1 MKKVFFWGGIPLML
15 CVGFTAC
22 SKYDLNS
29 EIGENG
35 ENSEEVRKNAT
46 TYMSVSF
53 TLPTSNDTRS
63 RDDGQDKDDPDFN
76 NVGKWHG
83 KDKIKSVNVYV
94 FKIIDEING
103 RGELEVIHKYAA
115 SDLDF
120 TQKSISNKT
129 LITANKAFKVT
140 PGHKVVYVVVNPTQ
154 AAEDLLTVPKKLP
167 SWTEAAALLHGPE
180 SPKDFEVFDEFYR
193 SSVMQ
198 FSTSATLTEEYTTG
212 DKTRAGE
219 IAKVEDGKDVIL
231 MTGDWVDPII
241 DDNVSATEAVSG
253 YKNRPEIPVERA
265 VARVLVTTAATSFDF
280 KGVNPNNG
288 NIEASAIKVSNLTY
302 VVAQGENK
310 FYFYDFAN
318 RFRSPAYKIVPS
330 NDDYWT
336 ENFQANYQNVGS
348 HYDYS
353 GLWKNTAG
361 TSAKVKGIT
370 VPTRTVFNANAAD
383 ELTNVTNDLK
393 EGLKGEFILPTTHAY
408 NTDRKQSGYRKG
420 NTAYILVRGFLTPK
434 YVVQAD
440 GSVVDG
446 ATLPAN
452 ADLYLGTNGVFYANQ
467 ATVRNTAKKGVAGQT
482 AQLFKARKVLYFAWI
497 NPDNLVTSKVVNS
510 PVSRNN
516 IYHVQIKGIT
526 KVGANWNP
534 LVPTLDPHNPKIAD
548 PNDPDNPINNNPIN
562 PDPRPNN
569 NPYEP
574 KEPPISP
581 QEHLS
586 IQDTWMSVNV
596 NILPW
601 AVHSYEI
608 EF

>member
-1 MKKVFFWGGIPLML
+1 MKKLFWGAVIPLML
-15 CVGFTAC
+15 SVGFTAC
-22 SKYDLNS
+22 SKYDFND
-29 EIGENG
+29 EIGED
-35 ENSEEVRKNAT
+35 SKEVSTKAT

-63 RDDGQDKDDPDFN
+63 YDDGQDKDDPDFN

-94 FKIIDEING
+94 FKIIG
-103 RGELEVIHKYAA
+103 TRGELEVIHKYAA
-115 SDLDF
+115 SDLGF

-129 LITANKAFKVT
+129 LVTANKAFKVT
-140 PGHKVVYVVVNPTQ
+140 PGEKAVYVVVNPTQ
-154 AAEDLLTVPKKLP
+154 AAEDLLTVPKKRP
-167 SWTEAAALLHGPE
+167 NWTGANALLNGPV
-180 SPKDFEVFDEFYR
+180 SPKDFEVFDDFYN
-193 SSVMQ
+193 SSLMQ

-231 MTGDWVDPII
+231 MTGDGVDPII

-253 YKNRPEIPVERA
+253 YKNRPELSVRRA

-310 FYFYDFAN
+310 IYFDNYAN
-318 RFRSPAYKIVPS
+318 RFRSPAYDKVPS

-336 ENFQANYQNVGS
+336 ENFQASYQDVGS

-361 TSAKVKGIT
+361 ASAKVKGIT

-383 ELTNVTNDLK
+383 ELTNVTNDLN
-393 EGLKGEFILPTTHAY
+393 EGLKGEFILPTSHYY
-408 NTDRKQSGYRKG
+408 NTDRAQSKYRKG

-452 ADLYLGTNGVFYANQ
+452 ADLYLGANGVFYADQ

-482 AQLFKARKVLYFAWI
+482 AQLYKARKVLYFAWI
-497 NPDNLVTSKVVNS
+497 NPDNLATNKVVNS
-510 PVSRNN
+510 PVIRNN
-516 IYHVQIKGIT
+516 VYHVQIKGIT

-534 LVPTLDPHNPKIAD
+534 LVPTLDPHNPNIAD

-574 KEPPISP
+574 TDPPINP
-581 QEHLS
+581 QDHLS
-586 IQDTWMSVNV
+586 IKDTWMSVNV
-596 NILPW
+596 DILPW

>member
-1 MKKVFFWGGIPLML
+1 MKKLFWGAVIPLML
-15 CVGFTAC
+15 SVGFTAC
-22 SKYDLNS
+22 SKYDFND
-29 EIGENG
+29 ENG
-35 ENSEEVRKNAT
+35 EDGEKVSTKAT

-63 RDDGQDKDDPDFN
+63 NDDGQDKDDPDFN
-76 NVGKWHG
+76 NVGKWQG
-83 KDKIKSVNVYV
+83 KDKIKSVTVYV
-94 FKIIDEING
+94 FKIEDNGIDVK
-103 RGELEVIHKYAA
+103 LEVIHKYAA
-115 SDLDF
+115 SDLGF

-129 LITANKAFKVT
+129 LVTANKAFKVT
-140 PGHKVVYVVVNPTQ
+140 PGEKMVYVVVNPTQ
-154 AAEDLLTVPKKLP
+154 AADDLLTEPKVPQWLV
-167 SWTEAAALLHGPE
+167 AVGPQ
-180 SPKDFEVFDEFYR
+180 SPKDPAVFNDFYR
-193 SSVMQ
+193 SSLMQ
-198 FSTSATLTEEYTTG
+198 FSNSATLTGEYTTG

-231 MTGDWVDPII
+231 MTGDEVYPTI
-241 DDNVSATEAVSG
+241 DDNVSAAEAVSG
-253 YKNRPEIPVERA
+253 YKNRPEISVKRA

-310 FYFYDFAN
+310 FYFSDVTQA
-318 RFRSPAYKIVPS
+318 RVSPAYDKVPS

-336 ENFQANYQNVGS
+336 ENFQASYQDVGS

-361 TSAKVKGIT
+361 ASAKVKGIT

-383 ELTNVTNDLK
+383 ELTNVTNDLN
-393 EGLKGEFILPTTHAY
+393 EGLKGEFILPTSHYY
-408 NTDRKQSGYRKG
+408 NTDRAQSKYRKG

-452 ADLYLGTNGVFYANQ
+452 ADLYLGANGVFYANQ

-497 NPDNLVTSKVVNS
+497 NPDNLVTNKVVNS

-574 KEPPISP
+574 TEPPINP
-581 QEHLS
+581 QDPLS
-586 IQDTWMSVNV
+586 IKETWMSVNV

>member
-1 MKKVFFWGGIPLML
+1 MKKLFWGAVIPLML
-15 CVGFTAC
+15 SVGFTAC
-22 SKYDLNS
+22 SKYDFND
-29 EIGENG
+29 ENG
-35 ENSEEVRKNAT
+35 EDGKEVSTKAT

-53 TLPTSNDTRS
+53 TLPTSNDTRGY
-63 RDDGQDKDDPDFN
+63 DDGQSKDDPDFN
-76 NVGKWHG
+76 NVGKWQG
-83 KDKIKSVNVYV
+83 KDKIKSVTVYV
-94 FKIIDEING
+94 FKIEDNGIDVK
-103 RGELEVIHKYAA
+103 LEVIHKYAA
-115 SDLDF
+115 SDLGF

-129 LITANKAFKVT
+129 LVTANKAFKVT
-140 PGHKVVYVVVNPTQ
+140 PGEKMVYVVVNPTQ
-154 AAEDLLTVPKKLP
+154 AADDLLTEPKVPQWLV
-167 SWTEAAALLHGPE
+167 AVGPQ
-180 SPKDFEVFDEFYR
+180 SPKDPAVFNDFYR
-193 SSVMQ
+193 SSLMQ
-198 FSTSATLTEEYTTG
+198 FSNSATLTGEYTTG

-231 MTGDWVDPII
+231 MTGEEVYPVI

-253 YKNRPEIPVERA
+253 YKNCPELSVKRA

-310 FYFYDFAN
+310 FYFSDDLVS
-318 RFRSPAYKIVPS
+318 RFSPAYEIVPS

-336 ENFQANYQNVGS
+336 ENFQASYQNVGS

-361 TSAKVKGIT
+361 PSAKVKGVT

-383 ELTNVTNDLK
+383 ELTNVTNDLN
-393 EGLKGEFILPTTHAY
+393 EGLKGEFILPTGHLF
-408 NTDRKQSGYRKG
+408 NSDRTQSGYRKG

-497 NPDNLVTSKVVNS
+497 NPDNLITNKVVNS

-516 IYHVQIKGIT
+516 IYHVQIKGIS

-548 PNDPDNPINNNPIN
+548 PNDPDNPINKNPIN
-562 PDPRPNN
+562 PDPRPDN

-574 KEPPISP
+574 KDPPVNP
-581 QEHLS
+581 QDHLS

-596 NILPW
+596 AILPW

>member
-1 MKKVFFWGGIPLML
+1 MKKLFWGAVIPLML
-15 CVGFTAC
+15 SVGFTAC
-22 SKYDLNS
+22 SKYDFND
-29 EIGENG
+29 ENG
-35 ENSEEVRKNAT
+35 EDGKEVSTKAT

-63 RDDGQDKDDPDFN
+63 YNDGQDKDDPDFN

-83 KDKIKSVNVYV
+83 KDKIKSVTVYV
-94 FKIIDEING
+94 FKIEDNGIDVK
-103 RGELEVIHKYAA
+103 LEVIHKYAA
-115 SDLDF
+115 SDLGF

-129 LITANKAFKVT
+129 LVTANKAFKVT
-140 PGHKVVYVVVNPTQ
+140 PGEKMVYVVVNPTQ
-154 AAEDLLTVPKKLP
+154 AADDLLTEPKVPQWLV
-167 SWTEAAALLHGPE
+167 AVGPQ
-180 SPKDFEVFDEFYR
+180 SPKDPAVFNDFYR
-193 SSVMQ
+193 SSLMQ
-198 FSTSATLTEEYTTG
+198 FSNSATLTGEYTTG

-231 MTGDWVDPII
+231 MTGEEVYPVI

-253 YKNRPEIPVERA
+253 YKNCPELSVKRA

-310 FYFYDFAN
+310 FYFSDDLVS
-318 RFRSPAYKIVPS
+318 RFSPAYEIVPS

-336 ENFQANYQNVGS
+336 ENFQASYQNVGS

-361 TSAKVKGIT
+361 ASAKVKGIT

-383 ELTNVTNDLK
+383 ELTNVTNDLN
-393 EGLKGEFILPTTHAY
+393 EGLKGEFILPTSHYY
-408 NTDRKQSGYRKG
+408 NTDRAQSKYRKG

-452 ADLYLGTNGVFYANQ
+452 ADLYLGANGVFYADQ

-482 AQLFKARKVLYFAWI
+482 AQLYKARKVLYFAWI
-497 NPDNLVTSKVVNS
+497 NPDNLATNKVVNS
-510 PVSRNN
+510 PVIRNN
-516 IYHVQIKGIT
+516 VYHVQIKGIT

-574 KEPPISP
+574 TDPPINP
-581 QEHLS
+581 QDHLS
-586 IQDTWMSVNV
+586 IKDTWMSVNV
-596 NILPW
+596 DILPW

>member
-1 MKKVFFWGGIPLML
+1 MKKLFWGAVIPLML
-15 CVGFTAC
+15 SVGFTAC
-22 SKYDLNS
+22 SKYDFND
-29 EIGENG
+29 ENDEDG
-35 ENSEEVRKNAT
+35 KEVSTKAT

-63 RDDGQDKDDPDFN
+63 YDDGQEKDDPDFN

-94 FKIIDEING
+94 FKIIDGI

-115 SDLDF
+115 SDLGF

-140 PGHKVVYVVVNPTQ
+140 PGEKVVYVVVNPTQ
-154 AAEDLLTVPKKLP
+154 AAEDLLTVPKELP
-167 SWTEAAALLHGPE
+167 SSLGRDNTPA
-180 SPKDFEVFDEFYR
+180 SPKDAAVFDEFYC
-193 SSVMQ
+193 SSLMQ

-231 MTGDWVDPII
+231 MTGEEVYPTI

-253 YKNRPEIPVERA
+253 YKNRPEMSVRRA

-310 FYFYDFAN
+310 FYFSDVTQA
-318 RFRSPAYKIVPS
+318 RVSPAYDKVPS

-336 ENFQANYQNVGS
+336 ENFQASYQDVGS

-361 TSAKVKGIT
+361 ASAKVKGIT

-383 ELTNVTNDLK
+383 ELTNVTNDLN
-393 EGLKGEFILPTTHAY
+393 EGLKGEFILPTSHYY
-408 NTDRKQSGYRKG
+408 NTDRAQSKYRKG

-452 ADLYLGTNGVFYANQ
+452 ADLYLGANGVFYADQ

-482 AQLFKARKVLYFAWI
+482 AQLYKARKVLYFAWI
-497 NPDNLVTSKVVNS
+497 NPDNLATNKVVNS
-510 PVSRNN
+510 PVIRNN
-516 IYHVQIKGIT
+516 VYHVQIKGIT

-548 PNDPDNPINNNPIN
+548 PNDPNNPINKNPIN
-562 PDPRPNN
+562 PDPRPSN

-574 KEPPISP
+574 KDPPVSP
-581 QEHLS
+581 QDHLS

-596 NILPW
+596 AILPW

>member
-1 MKKVFFWGGIPLML
+1 ML
-15 CVGFTAC
+15 SVGFTAC
-22 SKYDLNS
+22 SKYDFND
-29 EIGENG
+29 ENG
-35 ENSEEVRKNAT
+35 EDGKEVSTKAT

-63 RDDGQDKDDPDFN
+63 NDDGQDKDDPDFN
-76 NVGKWHG
+76 NVGKWQG
-83 KDKIKSVNVYV
+83 KDKIKSVTVYV
-94 FKIIDEING
+94 FKIEDNGIDVK
-103 RGELEVIHKYAA
+103 LEVIHKYAA
-115 SDLDF
+115 SDLGF

-129 LITANKAFKVT
+129 LVTANKAFKVT
-140 PGHKVVYVVVNPTQ
+140 PGEKMVYVVVNPTQ
-154 AAEDLLTVPKKLP
+154 AADDLLTEPKVPQWLV
-167 SWTEAAALLHGPE
+167 AVGPQ
-180 SPKDFEVFDEFYR
+180 SPKDPAVFNDFYR
-193 SSVMQ
+193 SSLMQ
-198 FSTSATLTEEYTTG
+198 FSNSATLTGEYTTG

-231 MTGDWVDPII
+231 MTGEEVYPVI

-253 YKNRPEIPVERA
+253 YKNCPELSVKRA

-310 FYFYDFAN
+310 FYFSDDIVS
-318 RFRSPAYKIVPS
+318 RFSPAYEIVPS

-336 ENFQANYQNVGS
+336 ENFQASYQNVGS

-361 TSAKVKGIT
+361 PSAKVKGVT

-383 ELTNVTNDLK
+383 ELTNVTNDLN
-393 EGLKGEFILPTTHAY
+393 EGLKGEFILPTGHLF
-408 NTDRKQSGYRKG
+408 NSDRTQSGYRKG

-497 NPDNLVTSKVVNS
+497 NPDNLVTNKVVNS

-574 KEPPISP
+574 TEPPINP
-581 QEHLS
+581 QDPLS
-586 IQDTWMSVNV
+586 IKETWMSVNV

>member
-1 MKKVFFWGGIPLML
+1 MKKLFWGAVIPLML
-15 CVGFTAC
+15 SVGFTAC
-22 SKYDLNS
+22 SKYDFND
-29 EIGENG
+29 ENG
-35 ENSEEVRKNAT
+35 EDGKEVSTKAT

-63 RDDGQDKDDPDFN
+63 NDDGQDKDDPDFN
-76 NVGKWHG
+76 NVGKWQG
-83 KDKIKSVNVYV
+83 KDKIKSVTVYV
-94 FKIIDEING
+94 FKIEDNGIDVK
-103 RGELEVIHKYAA
+103 LEVIHKYAA
-115 SDLDF
+115 SDLGF

-129 LITANKAFKVT
+129 LVTANKAFKVT
-140 PGHKVVYVVVNPTQ
+140 PGEKMVYVVVNPTQ
-154 AAEDLLTVPKKLP
+154 AADDLLTEPKVPQWLV
-167 SWTEAAALLHGPE
+167 AVGPQ
-180 SPKDFEVFDEFYR
+180 SPKDPAVFNYFYR
-193 SSVMQ
+193 SSLMQ
-198 FSTSATLTEEYTTG
+198 FSNSATLTGEYTTG

-231 MTGDWVDPII
+231 MTGEEVYPVI

-253 YKNRPEIPVERA
+253 YKNCPELSVKRA

-310 FYFYDFAN
+310 FYFSDDIVS
-318 RFRSPAYKIVPS
+318 RFSPAYEIVPS

-336 ENFQANYQNVGS
+336 ENFQASYQNVGS

-361 TSAKVKGIT
+361 PSAKVKGVT

-383 ELTNVTNDLK
+383 ELTNVTNDLN
-393 EGLKGEFILPTTHAY
+393 EGLKGEFILPTGHLF
-408 NTDRKQSGYRKG
+408 NSDRTQSGYRKG

-497 NPDNLVTSKVVNS
+497 NPDNLVTNKVVNS

-574 KEPPISP
+574 TEPPINP
-581 QEHLS
+581 QDPLS
-586 IQDTWMSVNV
+586 IKETWMSVNV

>member
-1 MKKVFFWGGIPLML
+1 ML

-35 ENSEEVRKNAT
+35 EDREEVSTKAT
-46 TYMSVSF
+46 TYISVSF

-94 FKIIDEING
+94 FKIIDGI

-115 SDLDF
+115 SDLGF

-129 LITANKAFKVT
+129 LITANRAFKVT
-140 PGHKVVYVVVNPTQ
+140 PGQKIVYIVVNPTQ
-154 AAEDLLTVPKKLP
+154 AAEDLLTVPKKRP
-167 SWTEAAALLHGPE
+167 NWTGANALLNGPQ
-180 SPKDFEVFDEFYR
+180 SPKDLEVFDDFYN
-193 SSVMQ
+193 SSLMQ

-231 MTGDWVDPII
+231 MTGDEVEPII

-253 YKNRPEIPVERA
+253 YKNRPELSVRRA

-310 FYFYDFAN
+310 FYFYNYYYHFN
-318 RFRSPAYKIVPS
+318 SPAYNIHPS
-330 NDDYWT
+330 VDDYWT
-336 ENFQANYQNVGS
+336 EDFQASYQNVGS

-393 EGLKGEFILPTTHAY
+393 EGLKGEFILPTTHSY
-408 NTDRKQSGYRKG
+408 NTDRDRSGYRKG

-526 KVGANWNP
+526 KVGVNWNP

-562 PDPRPNN
+562 PDPRPGN

-574 KEPPISP
+574 KDPPVNP
-581 QEHLS
+581 QDRLS

>member
-1 MKKVFFWGGIPLML
+1 MKKLFWGAVIPLML
-15 CVGFTAC
+15 SVGFTAC
-22 SKYDLNS
+22 SKYDFND
-29 EIGENG
+29 ENDEDG
-35 ENSEEVRKNAT
+35 KEVSTKAT

-63 RDDGQDKDDPDFN
+63 YDDGQEKDDPDFN

-94 FKIIDEING
+94 FKIIDGI

-115 SDLDF
+115 SDLGF

-140 PGHKVVYVVVNPTQ
+140 PGEKVVYVVVNPTQ
-154 AAEDLLTVPKKLP
+154 AAEDLLTVPKELP
-167 SWTEAAALLHGPE
+167 SSLGRDNTPA
-180 SPKDFEVFDEFYR
+180 SPKDAAVFDEFYC
-193 SSVMQ
+193 SSLMQ

-231 MTGDWVDPII
+231 MTGEEVYPTI

-253 YKNRPEIPVERA
+253 YKNRPEMSVRRA

-310 FYFYDFAN
+310 FYFNDDN
-318 RFRSPAYKIVPS
+318 RRFHSPAYDIVPS

-383 ELTNVTNDLK
+383 ELTNVTNDLN
-393 EGLKGEFILPTTHAY
+393 EGLKGEFILPTAHTY
-408 NTDRKQSGYRKG
+408 NTDRKLSEYRKG

-510 PVSRNN
+510 PVTRNN

-548 PNDPDNPINNNPIN
+548 PNDPNNPINNNPIN

-581 QEHLS
+581 QDHLS

>member
-1 MKKVFFWGGIPLML
+1 MKKLFWGAVIPLML
-15 CVGFTAC
+15 SVGFTAC
-22 SKYDLNS
+22 SKYDFND
-29 EIGENG
+29 ENG
-35 ENSEEVRKNAT
+35 EDREEVSTKAT

-63 RDDGQDKDDPDFN
+63 TDDGQSKDDPDFN
-76 NVGKWHG
+76 NVGKWQG
-83 KDKIKSVNVYV
+83 KDKIKSVTVYV
-94 FKIIDEING
+94 FKFEDNVLIPK
-103 RGELEVIHKYAA
+103 LEVIHKYAA
-115 SDLDF
+115 NDLGF

-129 LITANKAFKVT
+129 LVTANKAFKVT
-140 PGHKVVYVVVNPTQ
+140 PGKKVVWVVVNPTQ
-154 AAEDLLTVPKKLP
+154 AADDLLTVPKKRP
-167 SWTEAAALLHGPE
+167 SWTGASALLNGPV
-180 SPKDFEVFDEFYR
+180 SPLGDIEVFDEFYH
-193 SSVMQ
+193 SSIMQ
-198 FSTSATLTEEYTTG
+198 FSNSATLTEEYTTG

-231 MTGDWVDPII
+231 MTGEYVFPII

-253 YKNRPEIPVERA
+253 YKNCPELSVKRA

-310 FYFYDFAN
+310 FYFSDVTQA
-318 RFRSPAYKIVPS
+318 RVSPAYDKVPS

-336 ENFQANYQNVGS
+336 ENFQASYQDVGS

-361 TSAKVKGIT
+361 ASAKVKGIT

-383 ELTNVTNDLK
+383 ELTNVTNDLN
-393 EGLKGEFILPTTHAY
+393 EGLKGEFILPTIHLY
-408 NTDRKQSGYRKG
+408 DTDRKQSGYRKG

-452 ADLYLGTNGVFYANQ
+452 ADLYLGANGVFYADQ

-482 AQLFKARKVLYFAWI
+482 AQLYKARKVLYFAWI
-497 NPDNLVTSKVVNS
+497 NPDNLATNKVVNS
-510 PVSRNN
+510 PVIRNN
-516 IYHVQIKGIT
+516 VYHVQIKGIT

-574 KEPPISP
+574 TDPPINP
-581 QEHLS
+581 QDHLS
-586 IQDTWMSVNV
+586 IKDTWMSVNV
-596 NILPW
+596 DILPW

>member
-1 MKKVFFWGGIPLML
+1 MKKLFWGAVIPLML
-15 CVGFTAC
+15 SVGFTAC
-22 SKYDLNS
+22 SKYDFND
-29 EIGENG
+29 ENG
-35 ENSEEVRKNAT
+35 EDGKEVSTKAT

-63 RDDGQDKDDPDFN
+63 YNDGQDKDDPDFN

-83 KDKIKSVNVYV
+83 KDKIKSVTVYV
-94 FKIIDEING
+94 FKIEDNGIDVK
-103 RGELEVIHKYAA
+103 LEVIHKYAA
-115 SDLDF
+115 SDLGF

-129 LITANKAFKVT
+129 LVTANKAFKVT
-140 PGHKVVYVVVNPTQ
+140 PGEKMVYVVVNPTQ
-154 AAEDLLTVPKKLP
+154 AADDLLTEPKVPQWLV
-167 SWTEAAALLHGPE
+167 AVGPQ
-180 SPKDFEVFDEFYR
+180 SPKDPAVFNDFYR
-193 SSVMQ
+193 SSLMQ
-198 FSTSATLTEEYTTG
+198 FSNSATLTGEYTTG

-231 MTGDWVDPII
+231 MTGEEVYPVI

-253 YKNRPEIPVERA
+253 YKNCPELSVKRA

-310 FYFYDFAN
+310 FYFSDDLVS
-318 RFRSPAYKIVPS
+318 RFSPAYEIVPS

-336 ENFQANYQNVGS
+336 ENFQASYQNVGS

-361 TSAKVKGIT
+361 PSAKVKGVT

-383 ELTNVTNDLK
+383 ELTNVTNDLN
-393 EGLKGEFILPTTHAY
+393 EGLKGEFILPTGHLF
-408 NTDRKQSGYRKG
+408 NSDRTQSGYRKG

-548 PNDPDNPINNNPIN
+548 PNDPDNPINKNPIN
-562 PDPRPNN
+562 PDPRPDN

-574 KEPPISP
+574 KDPPVSP
-581 QEHLS
+581 QDHLS

>member
-1 MKKVFFWGGIPLML
+1 ML

-22 SKYDLNS
+22 SKYDFNS

-53 TLPTSNDTRS
+53 TLPTSNDTRGYE
-63 RDDGQDKDDPDFN
+63 DDGQEKDDPDFN
-76 NVGKWHG
+76 NVGKWQG
-83 KDKIKSVNVYV
+83 KDKIKSVTVYV
-94 FKIIDEING
+94 FKVDDNG
-103 RGELEVIHKYAA
+103 VRSELEVIRKYAA
-115 SDLDF
+115 GDFGF

-129 LITANKAFKVT
+129 LVTANKAFKVT
-140 PGHKVVYVVVNPTQ
+140 PGQKVVWVVVNPTQ
-154 AAEDLLTVPKKLP
+154 AADDLLTVPKPLP
-167 SWTEAAALLHGPE
+167 SWTRPNAILNPV
-180 SPKDFEVFDEFYR
+180 SPLEDMDVFDKFYH
-193 SSVMQ
+193 SLLMQ
-198 FSTSATLTEEYTTG
+198 FSNSATLTEEYTTG

-231 MTGDWVDPII
+231 MTGDEVYPTI

-253 YKNRPEIPVERA
+253 YKNRPEISVKRA

-310 FYFYDFAN
+310 FHFYDGDGHI
-318 RFRSPAYKIVPS
+318 RFYSPAYEIVPS

-336 ENFQANYQNVGS
+336 ENFQANYQDVGS

-370 VPTRTVFNANAAD
+370 VPTRTVFNANAAG
-383 ELTNVTNDLK
+383 ELTNVTNDLN
-393 EGLKGEFILPTTHAY
+393 EGLKGEFILPTLHTY
-408 NTDRKQSGYRKG
+408 NTDRKLSGYRKG

-497 NPDNLVTSKVVNS
+497 NPDNLITNKVVNS

-516 IYHVQIKGIT
+516 IYHVQIKGIS

-548 PNDPDNPINNNPIN
+548 PNDPDNPINKNPIN
-562 PDPRPNN
+562 PDPRPSN

-574 KEPPISP
+574 KDPPVSP
-581 QEHLS
+581 QDHLS

-596 NILPW
+596 AILPW

>member
-1 MKKVFFWGGIPLML
+1 MKKLFWGAVIPLML
-15 CVGFTAC
+15 SVGFTAC
-22 SKYDLNS
+22 SKYDFNS
-29 EIGENG
+29 EIG

-63 RDDGQDKDDPDFN
+63 NANGQNLDDPDYN
-76 NVGKWHG
+76 NVGKWQG
-83 KDKIKSVNVYV
+83 KDKIESVTVYV
-94 FKIIDEING
+94 FKSIDG
-103 RGELEVIHKYAA
+103 VRGELEVIHKYAA
-115 SDLDF
+115 SDLGF

-129 LITANKAFKVT
+129 LVTANKAFKVT
-140 PGHKVVYVVVNPTQ
+140 PGAKMVQVVVNPTQ
-154 AAEDLLTVPKKLP
+154 AADDLLTVPKALP
-167 SWTEAAALLHGPE
+167 SWAGSGAPPIGPAD
-180 SPKDFEVFDEFYR
+180 PKDFLVFKEFYR
-193 SSVMQ
+193 SSLMQ
-198 FSTSATLTEEYTTG
+198 FSNSTTLTEEYTTG
-212 DKTRAGE
+212 DKTLAGE

-231 MTGDWVDPII
+231 MTGDEVFPVI

-253 YKNRPEIPVERA
+253 YKNCPELSVKRA

-280 KGVNPNNG
+280 EGVNPNNG

-310 FYFYDFAN
+310 FYFYERYSLN
-318 RFRSPAYKIVPS
+318 QSPAFTMPLS

-336 ENFQANYQNVGS
+336 ENFQASYQDVGS

-361 TSAKVKGIT
+361 SSAKVKGIT

-383 ELTNVTNDLK
+383 ELTNVTNDLN
-393 EGLKGEFILPTTHAY
+393 EGLKGEFILPTLHDYHGTR
-408 NTDRKQSGYRKG
+408 TESGYRKG

-452 ADLYLGTNGVFYANQ
+452 ADLFLGANGVFYADQ

-482 AQLFKARKVLYFAWI
+482 AQLYKARKVLYFAWI
-497 NPDNLVTSKVVNS
+497 NPDNLATNKVVNS
-510 PVSRNN
+510 PVIRNN
-516 IYHVQIKGIT
+516 VYHVQIKGIT
-526 KVGANWNP
+526 RVGANWNP

-548 PNDPDNPINNNPIN
+548 PNDPDNPINKNPIN
-562 PDPRPNN
+562 PDPRPSN

-574 KEPPISP
+574 TEPPINP
-581 QEHLS
+581 QDPLS
-586 IQDTWMSVNV
+586 NKDTWMSVNV

>member
-1 MKKVFFWGGIPLML
+1 MKKFFLGGVIPLML

-22 SKYDLNS
+22 SKYDFNS

-53 TLPTSNDTRS
+53 TLPTSNDTRGYE
-63 RDDGQDKDDPDFN
+63 DDGQEKDDPDFN
-76 NVGKWHG
+76 NVGKWQG
-83 KDKIKSVNVYV
+83 KDKIKSVTVYV
-94 FKIIDEING
+94 FKVDDNG
-103 RGELEVIHKYAA
+103 VRSELEVIRKYAA
-115 SDLDF
+115 GDFGF

-129 LITANKAFKVT
+129 LVTANKAFKVT
-140 PGHKVVYVVVNPTQ
+140 PGQKVVWVVVNPTQ
-154 AAEDLLTVPKKLP
+154 AADDLLTVPKPLP
-167 SWTEAAALLHGPE
+167 SWTRPNAILNPV
-180 SPKDFEVFDEFYR
+180 SPLEDMDVFDKFYH
-193 SSVMQ
+193 SLLMQ
-198 FSTSATLTEEYTTG
+198 FSNSATLTEEYTTG

-231 MTGDWVDPII
+231 MTGDGAEPII
-241 DDNVSATEAVSG
+241 EDNVSANEAVSG
-253 YKNRPEIPVERA
+253 YKNCPELSVKRA

-310 FYFYDFAN
+310 FYFSDVTQA
-318 RFRSPAYKIVPS
+318 RVSPAYDKVPS

-336 ENFQANYQNVGS
+336 ENFQASYQDVGS

-361 TSAKVKGIT
+361 ASAKVKGIT

-383 ELTNVTNDLK
+383 ELTNVTNDLN
-393 EGLKGEFILPTTHAY
+393 EGLKGEFILPTSHYY
-408 NTDRKQSGYRKG
+408 NTDRAQSKYRKG

-452 ADLYLGTNGVFYANQ
+452 ADLYLGANGVFYADQ

-482 AQLFKARKVLYFAWI
+482 AQLYKARKVLYFAWI
-497 NPDNLVTSKVVNS
+497 NPDNLATNKVVNS
-510 PVSRNN
+510 PVIRNN
-516 IYHVQIKGIT
+516 VYHVQIKGIT

-574 KEPPISP
+574 TDPPINP
-581 QEHLS
+581 QDHLS
-586 IQDTWMSVNV
+586 IKDTWMSVNV
-596 NILPW
+596 DILPW

>member
-1 MKKVFFWGGIPLML
+1 MKKLFWGAVIPLML
-15 CVGFTAC
+15 SVGFTAC
-22 SKYDLNS
+22 SKYDFND
-29 EIGENG
+29 ENG
-35 ENSEEVRKNAT
+35 EDGKEVSTKAT

-83 KDKIKSVNVYV
+83 KDKIKSVTVYV
-94 FKIIDEING
+94 FKIENNGIDVK
-103 RGELEVIHKYAA
+103 LEVIHKYAA
-115 SDLDF
+115 SDLGF

-129 LITANKAFKVT
+129 LVTANKAFKVT
-140 PGHKVVYVVVNPTQ
+140 PGEKMVYVVVNPTQ
-154 AAEDLLTVPKKLP
+154 AADDLLTEPKAPQWLV
-167 SWTEAAALLHGPE
+167 AVGPQ
-180 SPKDFEVFDEFYR
+180 SPKDPAVFNDFYR
-193 SSVMQ
+193 SSLMQ
-198 FSTSATLTEEYTTG
+198 FSNSATLTGEYTTG

-231 MTGDWVDPII
+231 MTGEEVYPVI

-253 YKNRPEIPVERA
+253 YKNCPELSVKRA

-310 FYFYDFAN
+310 FYFSDAVVN
-318 RFRSPAYKIVPS
+318 RFSPAYEIVPS

-336 ENFQANYQNVGS
+336 ENFQASYQNVGS

-361 TSAKVKGIT
+361 PSAKVKGVT

-383 ELTNVTNDLK
+383 ELTNVTNDLN
-393 EGLKGEFILPTTHAY
+393 EGLKGEFILPTGHLF
-408 NTDRKQSGYRKG
+408 NSDRTQSGYRKG

-497 NPDNLVTSKVVNS
+497 NPDNLITNKVVNS

-516 IYHVQIKGIT
+516 IYHVQIKGIS

-548 PNDPDNPINNNPIN
+548 PNDPDNPINKNPIN

-574 KEPPISP
+574 TEPPINP
-581 QEHLS
+581 GDPLS
-586 IQDTWMSVNV
+586 LKETWMSVNV

>member
-1 MKKVFFWGGIPLML
+1 ML
-15 CVGFTAC
+15 SVGFTAC
-22 SKYDLNS
+22 SKYDFND
-29 EIGENG
+29 ENG
-35 ENSEEVRKNAT
+35 EDGEEVSTKAT
-46 TYMSVSF
+46 TYMAVSF
-53 TLPTSNDTRS
+53 TLPTSNDTRGY
-63 RDDGQDKDDPDFN
+63 DDGQDKDDPDFN

-94 FKIIDEING
+94 FKITDEING

-115 SDLDF
+115 SDLGF

-129 LITANKAFKVT
+129 LITPNKAFKVT
-140 PGHKVVYVVVNPTQ
+140 PGQKIVYVVVNPTQ
-154 AAEDLLTVPKKLP
+154 AAEDLLTVPKKRP
-167 SWTEAAALLHGPE
+167 NETGANALLNGPS
-180 SPKDFEVFDEFYR
+180 SPKDLDTFDDFYN
-193 SSVMQ
+193 SSLMQ

-231 MTGDWVDPII
+231 MTGDEVEPII
-241 DDNVSATEAVSG
+241 DDNVSAAEAVSG
-253 YKNRPEIPVERA
+253 YKNRPEISVRRA

-310 FYFYDFAN
+310 LNFGYRNLY
-318 RFRSPAYKIVPS
+318 RSPAYNIVPS

-336 ENFQANYQNVGS
+336 ENFQANYQDVGS

-370 VPTRTVFNANAAD
+370 VPTRTVFNANAAG
-383 ELTNVTNDLK
+383 ELTNVTNDLN
-393 EGLKGEFILPTTHAY
+393 EGLKGEFILPTLHLY
-408 NTDRKQSGYRKG
+408 DTDRKQSGYRKG

-497 NPDNLVTSKVVNS
+497 NPDNLITNKVVNS

-516 IYHVQIKGIT
+516 IYHVQIKGIS

-548 PNDPDNPINNNPIN
+548 PNDPNNPINKNPIN
-562 PDPRPNN
+562 PDPRPSN

-574 KEPPISP
+574 KDPPVSP
-581 QEHLS
+581 QDPLS

>member
-1 MKKVFFWGGIPLML
+1 MKKLFWGAVIPLML
-15 CVGFTAC
+15 SMGFTAC
-22 SKYDLNS
+22 SKYDFND
-29 EIGENG
+29 ENG
-35 ENSEEVRKNAT
+35 EDGEEVSTKAT

-63 RDDGQDKDDPDFN
+63 YNDGQDKDDPDFN

-94 FKIIDEING
+94 FKIIDGI

-115 SDLDF
+115 SDLGF

-129 LITANKAFKVT
+129 LITPNKAFKVT
-140 PGHKVVYVVVNPTQ
+140 PGEKAVYVVVNPTQ
-154 AAEDLLTVPKKLP
+154 AAEDLLTVPKQVP
-167 SWTEAAALLHGPE
+167 SSLGLDNTPK
-180 SPKDFEVFDEFYR
+180 SPKELYVFDEFYH
-193 SSVMQ
+193 SSLMQ

-231 MTGDWVDPII
+231 MTGDEVYPTI

-253 YKNRPEIPVERA
+253 YKNRPEISVKRA

-310 FYFYDFAN
+310 FHFYDGDGHI
-318 RFRSPAYKIVPS
+318 RFYSPAYEIAPS

-336 ENFQANYQNVGS
+336 ENFQANYQDVGS

-361 TSAKVKGIT
+361 SSAKVKGIT
-370 VPTRTVFNANAAD
+370 VPTRTVFNANAAG
-383 ELTNVTNDLK
+383 ELTNVTNDLN
-393 EGLKGEFILPTTHAY
+393 EGLKGEFILPTLHTY
-408 NTDRKQSGYRKG
+408 NTDRKLSKYRKG

-497 NPDNLVTSKVVNS
+497 NPDNLITNKVVNS

-516 IYHVQIKGIT
+516 IYHVQIKGIS

-548 PNDPDNPINNNPIN
+548 PNDPDNPINKNPIN
-562 PDPRPNN
+562 PDPRPDN

-574 KEPPISP
+574 KDPPVNP
-581 QEHLS
+581 QDHLS

-596 NILPW
+596 AILPW

>member
-1 MKKVFFWGGIPLML
+1 MKKVFLGGVIPLML

-53 TLPTSNDTRS
+53 TLPTSNDTRGYE
-63 RDDGQDKDDPDFN
+63 DDGQEKDDPDFN
-76 NVGKWHG
+76 NVGKWQG
-83 KDKIKSVNVYV
+83 KDKIKSVTVYV
-94 FKIIDEING
+94 FKVDDNG
-103 RGELEVIHKYAA
+103 VRSELEVIRKYAA
-115 SDLDF
+115 GDFGF

-129 LITANKAFKVT
+129 LVTANKAFKVT
-140 PGHKVVYVVVNPTQ
+140 PGQKVVWVVVNPTQ
-154 AAEDLLTVPKKLP
+154 AADDLLTVPKPLP
-167 SWTEAAALLHGPE
+167 SWTRPNAILNRVSPLGNMDIFDKFYHSLL
-180 SPKDFEVFDEFYR
+180 
-193 SSVMQ
+193 MQ
-198 FSTSATLTEEYTTG
+198 FSNSATLTEEYTTG

-231 MTGDWVDPII
+231 MTGEGVDPTI

-253 YKNRPEIPVERA
+253 YKNRPEISVKRA

-310 FYFYDFAN
+310 FYFYDGH
-318 RFRSPAYKIVPS
+318 RYPSPAYDIVPS

-336 ENFQANYQNVGS
+336 ENFHANYQNVGS

-393 EGLKGEFILPTTHAY
+393 EGLKGEFILPTLHTY
-408 NTDRKQSGYRKG
+408 NTDRKLSGYRKG

-452 ADLYLGTNGVFYANQ
+452 ADLYLGANGVFYADQ

-482 AQLFKARKVLYFAWI
+482 AQLYKARKVLYFAWI
-497 NPDNLVTSKVVNS
+497 NPDNLATNKVVNS
-510 PVSRNN
+510 PVIRNN
-516 IYHVQIKGIT
+516 VYHVQIKGIT

-574 KEPPISP
+574 TDPPINP
-581 QEHLS
+581 QDHLS
-586 IQDTWMSVNV
+586 IKDTWMSVNV
-596 NILPW
+596 DILPW

>member
-1 MKKVFFWGGIPLML
+1 MKKLFWGAVIPLML

-29 EIGENG
+29 EIGENA
-35 ENSEEVRKNAT
+35 ENSEEVRTNAT

-63 RDDGQDKDDPDFN
+63 NDDGQDKDDPDFN
-76 NVGKWHG
+76 NVGKWQG
-83 KDKIKSVNVYV
+83 KDKIKSVTVYV
-94 FKIIDEING
+94 FKLDDNG
-103 RGELEVIHKYAA
+103 ARSELEVIRKYAA
-115 SDLDF
+115 NDFGF

-129 LITANKAFKVT
+129 LVTANKAFKVT
-140 PGHKVVYVVVNPTQ
+140 PGQKVVWVVVNPTQ
-154 AAEDLLTVPKKLP
+154 AADDFLTVPKPLP
-167 SWTEAAALLHGPE
+167 SWSAAQALLNAPV
-180 SPKDFEVFDEFYR
+180 SPLRDIDAFEQFYG
-193 SSVMQ
+193 SSLMQ
-198 FSTSATLTEEYTTG
+198 FSNSATLTEEYTTG

-231 MTGDWVDPII
+231 MTGDEVYPTI
-241 DDNVSATEAVSG
+241 DDNVSAAEAVSG
-253 YKNRPEIPVERA
+253 YKNRPEISVKRA

-280 KGVNPNNG
+280 NGVNPNNG

-310 FYFYDFAN
+310 FYFIE
-318 RFRSPAYKIVPS
+318 RSPNANSPAQEIIPS

-336 ENFQANYQNVGS
+336 ENFQASYQDVGS

-393 EGLKGEFILPTTHAY
+393 EGLKGEFILPTLHTY
-408 NTDRKQSGYRKG
+408 NTDRKLSGYRKG

-452 ADLYLGTNGVFYANQ
+452 ADLYLGANGVFYADQ

-482 AQLFKARKVLYFAWI
+482 AKLYKARKVLYFAWI
-497 NPDNLVTSKVVNS
+497 NPDNLATNKVVNS
-510 PVSRNN
+510 PVIRNN
-516 IYHVQIKGIT
+516 VYHVQIKGIT
-526 KVGANWNP
+526 KIGANWNP
-534 LVPTLDPHNPKIAD
+534 LVPTLDPHNPKITD
-548 PNDPDNPINNNPIN
+548 PNDPDNPINKNPIN

-574 KEPPISP
+574 TEPPINP
-581 QEHLS
+581 QDHLS
-586 IQDTWMSVNV
+586 IKDTWMSVNV

>member
-1 MKKVFFWGGIPLML
+1 MKKLFWGAVIPLML
-15 CVGFTAC
+15 SVGFTAC
-22 SKYDLNS
+22 SKYDFND
-29 EIGENG
+29 ENDEDG
-35 ENSEEVRKNAT
+35 KEVSTKAT

-63 RDDGQDKDDPDFN
+63 YNDGQDKDDPDFN

-94 FKIIDEING
+94 FKITDEING

-115 SDLDF
+115 SDLGF

-129 LITANKAFKVT
+129 LITPNKAFKVT
-140 PGHKVVYVVVNPTQ
+140 PGQKIVYIVVNPTQ
-154 AAEDLLTVPKKLP
+154 AAEDLLTVPKKRP
-167 SWTEAAALLHGPE
+167 NWTGANALLNGPQ
-180 SPKDFEVFDEFYR
+180 SPKDLEVFDDFYN

-231 MTGDWVDPII
+231 MTGDEVEPII
-241 DDNVSATEAVSG
+241 DDNVSAAEAVSG
-253 YKNRPEIPVERA
+253 YKNRPEISVKRA

-310 FYFYDFAN
+310 LNFGYRNLY
-318 RFRSPAYKIVPS
+318 RSPAYDIVPS

-336 ENFQANYQNVGS
+336 ENFHANYQNVGS

-393 EGLKGEFILPTTHAY
+393 EGLKGEFILPTLHTY
-408 NTDRKQSGYRKG
+408 NTDRKLSGYRKG

-497 NPDNLVTSKVVNS
+497 NPDNLVTNKVVNS

-516 IYHVQIKGIT
+516 IYHVQIKGIS

-548 PNDPDNPINNNPIN
+548 PNDPGNPINKNPIN
-562 PDPRPNN
+562 PDPRPDN

-574 KEPPISP
+574 KDPPVSP
-581 QEHLS
+581 QDHLS

-596 NILPW
+596 AILPW

>member
-1 MKKVFFWGGIPLML
+1 MKNFFWGAVIPLML
-15 CVGFTAC
+15 SVGFTAC
-22 SKYDLNS
+22 SKYDFND
-29 EIGENG
+29 ENG
-35 ENSEEVRKNAT
+35 EDGEEVSTKAT

-53 TLPTSNDTRS
+53 TLPTSNDTRGY
-63 RDDGQDKDDPDFN
+63 DDGQSKDDPDFN

-94 FKIIDEING
+94 FKWING
-103 RGELEVIHKYAA
+103 TRGELEVIHKYAA
-115 SDLDF
+115 SDLGF

-129 LITANKAFKVT
+129 LITANRAFKVT
-140 PGHKVVYVVVNPTQ
+140 PGLKIVYVVVNPTQ
-154 AAEDLLTVPKKLP
+154 AAEDLLTVPKLGLDNTPK
-167 SWTEAAALLHGPE
+167 
-180 SPKDFEVFDEFYR
+180 SPKDYQVFDEFY
-193 SSVMQ
+193 SSSLMQ
-198 FSTSATLTEEYTTG
+198 FSNSATLTEEYTTG

-231 MTGDWVDPII
+231 MTGEYVFPII

-253 YKNRPEIPVERA
+253 YKNRPEISVTRA

-288 NIEASAIKVSNLTY
+288 NMEASAIKVSNLTY

-310 FYFYDFAN
+310 FHFSNNFH
-318 RFRSPAYKIVPS
+318 RFRSPAYEIVPS

-336 ENFQANYQNVGS
+336 ENFQANYQDVGS

-393 EGLKGEFILPTTHAY
+393 EGLKGEFILPTVHLYAA
-408 NTDRKQSGYRKG
+408 DRAHSGYRKG

-510 PVSRNN
+510 PVTRNN

-548 PNDPDNPINNNPIN
+548 PNDPDNPINKNPIN
-562 PDPRPNN
+562 PDPRPDN

-574 KEPPISP
+574 KDPPINP
-581 QEHLS
+581 QDHLS

>member
-1 MKKVFFWGGIPLML
+1 MKKLFWGAVIPLML
-15 CVGFTAC
+15 SVGFTAC
-22 SKYDLNS
+22 SKYDFND
-29 EIGENG
+29 ENG
-35 ENSEEVRKNAT
+35 EDGKEVSTKAT

-53 TLPTSNDTRS
+53 TLPTSNDTRGY
-63 RDDGQDKDDPDFN
+63 DDGQDKDDPDFN
-76 NVGKWHG
+76 NVGKWQG
-83 KDKIKSVNVYV
+83 KDKIKSVTVYV
-94 FKIIDEING
+94 FKVDDNG
-103 RGELEVIHKYAA
+103 VRSELEVIRKYAA
-115 SDLDF
+115 GDFGF

-129 LITANKAFKVT
+129 LVTANKAFKVT
-140 PGHKVVYVVVNPTQ
+140 PGEKMVYVVVNPTQ
-154 AAEDLLTVPKKLP
+154 AADDLLTEPKVPQWLV
-167 SWTEAAALLHGPE
+167 AVGPQ
-180 SPKDFEVFDEFYR
+180 SPKDPAVFNDFYR
-193 SSVMQ
+193 SSLMQ
-198 FSTSATLTEEYTTG
+198 FSNSATLTGEYTTG

-231 MTGDWVDPII
+231 MTGDEAEPII
-241 DDNVSATEAVSG
+241 EDNVSANEAVSG
-253 YKNRPEIPVERA
+253 YKNCPELSVKRA

-310 FYFYDFAN
+310 FYFSDVTQA
-318 RFRSPAYKIVPS
+318 RVSPAYDKVPS

-336 ENFQANYQNVGS
+336 ENFQASYQDVGS

-361 TSAKVKGIT
+361 ASAKVKGIT

-383 ELTNVTNDLK
+383 ELTNVTNDLN
-393 EGLKGEFILPTTHAY
+393 EGLKGEFILPTSHYY
-408 NTDRKQSGYRKG
+408 NTDRAQSKYRKG

-497 NPDNLVTSKVVNS
+497 NPDNLVTNKVVNS

-574 KEPPISP
+574 TEPPINP
-581 QEHLS
+581 QDPLS
-586 IQDTWMSVNV
+586 IKETWMSVNV

>member
-1 MKKVFFWGGIPLML
+1 MKKLFWGAVIPLML
-15 CVGFTAC
+15 SVGFTAC
-22 SKYDLNS
+22 SKYDFND
-29 EIGENG
+29 ENG
-35 ENSEEVRKNAT
+35 EDGKEVSTKAT

-63 RDDGQDKDDPDFN
+63 NDDGQDKDDPDFN
-76 NVGKWHG
+76 NVGKWQG
-83 KDKIKSVNVYV
+83 KDKIKSVTVYV
-94 FKIIDEING
+94 FKIEDNGIDVK
-103 RGELEVIHKYAA
+103 LEVIHKYAA
-115 SDLDF
+115 SDLGF

-129 LITANKAFKVT
+129 LVTANKAFKVT
-140 PGHKVVYVVVNPTQ
+140 PGEKMVYVVVNPTQ
-154 AAEDLLTVPKKLP
+154 AADDLLTEPKVPQWLV
-167 SWTEAAALLHGPE
+167 AVGPQ
-180 SPKDFEVFDEFYR
+180 SPKDPAVFNDFYR
-193 SSVMQ
+193 SSLMQ
-198 FSTSATLTEEYTTG
+198 FSNSATLTGEYTTG

-231 MTGDWVDPII
+231 MTGEEVYPVI

-253 YKNRPEIPVERA
+253 YKNCPELSVKRA

-310 FYFYDFAN
+310 FYFSDDLVS
-318 RFRSPAYKIVPS
+318 RFSPAYEIVPS

-336 ENFQANYQNVGS
+336 ENFQASYQNVGS

-361 TSAKVKGIT
+361 PSAKVKGVT

-383 ELTNVTNDLK
+383 ELTNVTNDLN
-393 EGLKGEFILPTTHAY
+393 EGLKGEFILPTGHLF
-408 NTDRKQSGYRKG
+408 NSDRTQSGYRKG

-497 NPDNLVTSKVVNS
+497 NPDNLVTNKVVNS

-574 KEPPISP
+574 TEPPINP
-581 QEHLS
+581 QDPLS
-586 IQDTWMSVNV
+586 IKETWMSVNV

>member
-1 MKKVFFWGGIPLML
+1 M
-15 CVGFTAC
+15 
-22 SKYDLNS
+22 
-29 EIGENG
+29 
-35 ENSEEVRKNAT
+35 
-46 TYMSVSF
+46 
-53 TLPTSNDTRS
+53 
-63 RDDGQDKDDPDFN
+63 
-76 NVGKWHG
+76 
-83 KDKIKSVNVYV
+83 
-94 FKIIDEING
+94 
-103 RGELEVIHKYAA
+103 EVIHKYAA
-115 SDLDF
+115 SDLGF

-129 LITANKAFKVT
+129 LVTANKAFKVT
-140 PGHKVVYVVVNPTQ
+140 PGEKMVYVVVNPTQ
-154 AAEDLLTVPKKLP
+154 AADDLLTEPKVPQWLV
-167 SWTEAAALLHGPE
+167 AVGPQ
-180 SPKDFEVFDEFYR
+180 SPKDPAVFNDFYR
-193 SSVMQ
+193 SSLMQ
-198 FSTSATLTEEYTTG
+198 FSNSATLTGEYTTG

-231 MTGDWVDPII
+231 MTGEEVYPVI

-253 YKNRPEIPVERA
+253 YKNCPELSVKRA

-310 FYFYDFAN
+310 FYFSDDLVS
-318 RFRSPAYKIVPS
+318 RFSPAYEIVPS

-336 ENFQANYQNVGS
+336 ENFQASYQNVGS

-361 TSAKVKGIT
+361 PSAKVKGVT

-383 ELTNVTNDLK
+383 ELTNVTNDLN
-393 EGLKGEFILPTTHAY
+393 EGLKGEFILPTGHLF
-408 NTDRKQSGYRKG
+408 NSDRTQSGYRKG

-548 PNDPDNPINNNPIN
+548 PNDPDNPINKNPIN
-562 PDPRPNN
+562 PDPRPDN

-574 KEPPISP
+574 KDPPVSP
-581 QEHLS
+581 QDHLS

>member
-1 MKKVFFWGGIPLML
+1 MKKLFWGAVIPLML
-15 CVGFTAC
+15 SVGFTAC
-22 SKYDLNS
+22 SKYDFND
-29 EIGENG
+29 ENG
-35 ENSEEVRKNAT
+35 EDREEVSTKAT

-63 RDDGQDKDDPDFN
+63 SYDGQDKDDPDFN

-83 KDKIKSVNVYV
+83 KDKIKSVTVYV
-94 FKIIDEING
+94 FKIENNGIDVK
-103 RGELEVIHKYAA
+103 LEVIHKYAA
-115 SDLDF
+115 SDLGF

-129 LITANKAFKVT
+129 LVTANKAFKVT
-140 PGHKVVYVVVNPTQ
+140 PGEKMVYVVVNPTQ
-154 AAEDLLTVPKKLP
+154 AADDLLTEPKVPQWLV
-167 SWTEAAALLHGPE
+167 AVGPQ
-180 SPKDFEVFDEFYR
+180 SPKDPTVFNDFYR
-193 SSVMQ
+193 SSLMQ
-198 FSTSATLTEEYTTG
+198 FSNSATLTGEYTTG

-231 MTGDWVDPII
+231 MTGEEVYPVI

-253 YKNRPEIPVERA
+253 YKNRPEISVKRA

-310 FYFYDFAN
+310 FYFSDDIVS
-318 RFRSPAYKIVPS
+318 RFSPAYEIVPS

-336 ENFQANYQNVGS
+336 ENFQASYQNVGS

-361 TSAKVKGIT
+361 PSAKVKGVT

-383 ELTNVTNDLK
+383 ELTNVTNDLN
-393 EGLKGEFILPTTHAY
+393 EGLKGEFILPTGHHY
-408 NTDRKQSGYRKG
+408 DTDRKQSGYRKG

-516 IYHVQIKGIT
+516 IYHVQIKGIS

-548 PNDPDNPINNNPIN
+548 PNDPDNPINKNPIN
-562 PDPRPNN
+562 PDPRPDN

-574 KEPPISP
+574 KDPPVNP
-581 QEHLS
+581 QDHLS

>member
-1 MKKVFFWGGIPLML
+1 MKKLFWGAVIPLML
-15 CVGFTAC
+15 SVGFTAC
-22 SKYDLNS
+22 SKYDFND
-29 EIGENG
+29 ENG
-35 ENSEEVRKNAT
+35 EDGEKVSTKAT

-63 RDDGQDKDDPDFN
+63 NDDGQDKDDPDFN
-76 NVGKWHG
+76 NVGKWQG
-83 KDKIKSVNVYV
+83 KDKIKSVTVYV
-94 FKIIDEING
+94 FKIEDNGIDVK
-103 RGELEVIHKYAA
+103 LEVIHKYAA
-115 SDLDF
+115 SDLGF

-129 LITANKAFKVT
+129 LVTANKAFKVT
-140 PGHKVVYVVVNPTQ
+140 PGEKMVYVVVNPTQ
-154 AAEDLLTVPKKLP
+154 AADDLLTEPKVPQWLV
-167 SWTEAAALLHGPE
+167 AVGPQ
-180 SPKDFEVFDEFYR
+180 SPKDPAVFNDFYR
-193 SSVMQ
+193 SSLMQ
-198 FSTSATLTEEYTTG
+198 FSNSATLTGEYTTG

-231 MTGDWVDPII
+231 MTGDEVYPTI
-241 DDNVSATEAVSG
+241 DDNVSAAEAVSG
-253 YKNRPEIPVERA
+253 YKNRPEISVKRA

-310 FYFYDFAN
+310 FYFSDDIVS
-318 RFRSPAYKIVPS
+318 RFSPAYEIVPS

-336 ENFQANYQNVGS
+336 ENFQASYQNVGS

-361 TSAKVKGIT
+361 PSAKVKGVT

-383 ELTNVTNDLK
+383 ELTNVTNDLN
-393 EGLKGEFILPTTHAY
+393 EGLKGEFILPTGHLF
-408 NTDRKQSGYRKG
+408 NSDRTQSGYRKG

-452 ADLYLGTNGVFYANQ
+452 ADLYLGANGVFYANQ

-497 NPDNLVTSKVVNS
+497 NPDNLVTNKVVNS

-574 KEPPISP
+574 TDPPINP
-581 QEHLS
+581 QDHLS
-586 IQDTWMSVNV
+586 IKDTWMSVNV
-596 NILPW
+596 DILPW

>member
-1 MKKVFFWGGIPLML
+1 MKKLFWGAVIPLML
-15 CVGFTAC
+15 SVGFTAC
-22 SKYDLNS
+22 SKYDFND
-29 EIGENG
+29 ENG
-35 ENSEEVRKNAT
+35 EDGKEVSTKAT

-63 RDDGQDKDDPDFN
+63 NDDGQDKDDPDFN
-76 NVGKWHG
+76 NVGKWQG
-83 KDKIKSVNVYV
+83 KDKIKSVTVYV
-94 FKIIDEING
+94 FKIEDNGIDVK
-103 RGELEVIHKYAA
+103 LEVIHKYAA
-115 SDLDF
+115 SDLGF

-129 LITANKAFKVT
+129 LVTANKAFKVT
-140 PGHKVVYVVVNPTQ
+140 PGEKMVYVVVNPTQ
-154 AAEDLLTVPKKLP
+154 AADDLLTEPKVPQWLV
-167 SWTEAAALLHGPE
+167 AVGPQ
-180 SPKDFEVFDEFYR
+180 SPKDPAVFNDFYR
-193 SSVMQ
+193 SSLMQ
-198 FSTSATLTEEYTTG
+198 FSNSATLTGEYTTG

-231 MTGDWVDPII
+231 MTGEEVYPVI

-253 YKNRPEIPVERA
+253 YKNRPEISVKRA

-310 FYFYDFAN
+310 FYFSDDLVS
-318 RFRSPAYKIVPS
+318 RFSPAYEIVPS

-336 ENFQANYQNVGS
+336 ENFQASYQNVGS

-361 TSAKVKGIT
+361 PSAKVKGVT

-383 ELTNVTNDLK
+383 ELTNVTNDLN
-393 EGLKGEFILPTTHAY
+393 EGLKGEFILPTGHLF
-408 NTDRKQSGYRKG
+408 NSDRTQSGYRKG

-497 NPDNLVTSKVVNS
+497 NPDNLVTNKVVNS

-574 KEPPISP
+574 TEPPINP
-581 QEHLS
+581 QDPLS
-586 IQDTWMSVNV
+586 IKETWMSVNV

>member
-1 MKKVFFWGGIPLML
+1 MKKLFWGAVIPLML
-15 CVGFTAC
+15 SVGFTAC
-22 SKYDLNS
+22 SKYDFND
-29 EIGENG
+29 ENG
-35 ENSEEVRKNAT
+35 EDSKEVSTKAT

-63 RDDGQDKDDPDFN
+63 NDDGQEKDDPDFN
-76 NVGKWHG
+76 NVGKWQG
-83 KDKIKSVNVYV
+83 KDKIKSVTVYV
-94 FKIIDEING
+94 FKIEDNGIDVK
-103 RGELEVIHKYAA
+103 LEVIHKYAA
-115 SDLDF
+115 SDLGF

-129 LITANKAFKVT
+129 LVTANKAFKVT
-140 PGHKVVYVVVNPTQ
+140 PGEKMVYVVVNPTQ
-154 AAEDLLTVPKKLP
+154 AADDLLTEPKVPQWLV
-167 SWTEAAALLHGPE
+167 AVGPQ
-180 SPKDFEVFDEFYR
+180 SPKDPAVFNDFYR
-193 SSVMQ
+193 SSLMQ
-198 FSTSATLTEEYTTG
+198 FSNSATLTGEYTTG

-231 MTGDWVDPII
+231 MTGEEVYPVI

-253 YKNRPEIPVERA
+253 YKNCPELSVKRA

-310 FYFYDFAN
+310 FYFSDDIVS
-318 RFRSPAYKIVPS
+318 RFSPAYEIVPS

-336 ENFQANYQNVGS
+336 ENFQASYQNVGS

-361 TSAKVKGIT
+361 PSAKVKGVT

-383 ELTNVTNDLK
+383 ELTNVTNDLN
-393 EGLKGEFILPTTHAY
+393 EGLKGEFILPTGHLF
-408 NTDRKQSGYRKG
+408 NSDRTQSGYRKG

-497 NPDNLVTSKVVNS
+497 NPDNLVTNKVVNS

-574 KEPPISP
+574 TEPPINP
-581 QEHLS
+581 QDPLS
-586 IQDTWMSVNV
+586 IKETWMSVNV

>member
-1 MKKVFFWGGIPLML
+1 MKKLFWGAVIPLML
-15 CVGFTAC
+15 SVGFTAC
-22 SKYDLNS
+22 SKYDFND
-29 EIGENG
+29 ENG
-35 ENSEEVRKNAT
+35 EDREEVSTKAT

-63 RDDGQDKDDPDFN
+63 TDDGQSKYDPDFN

-94 FKIIDEING
+94 FKWTTG
-103 RGELEVIHKYAA
+103 TRGELEVIHKYAA
-115 SDLDF
+115 SDLGF

-129 LITANKAFKVT
+129 LITANRAFKVT
-140 PGHKVVYVVVNPTQ
+140 PGMKIVYIVVNPTQ
-154 AAEDLLTVPKKLP
+154 AAEDLLTVPKIR
-167 SWTEAAALLHGPE
+167 TNQTGANALLNGPA
-180 SPKDFEVFDEFYR
+180 SPKDLEVFEEFHN
-193 SSVMQ
+193 SSLME
-198 FSTSATLTEEYTTG
+198 FSNSATLTEEYTTG

-219 IAKVEDGKDVIL
+219 IAKVEDGQDVIL
-231 MTGDWVDPII
+231 MTGDEVYPTI

-253 YKNRPEIPVERA
+253 YKNCPEFTVERA

-310 FYFYDFAN
+310 LYFHDYGN
-318 RFRSPAYKIVPS
+318 RFSSPAWNIVPS

-336 ENFQANYQNVGS
+336 ENFQANYQDVGS
-348 HYDYS
+348 HHDYS

-393 EGLKGEFILPTTHAY
+393 EGLKGEFILPTVQPYA
-408 NTDRKQSGYRKG
+408 TDRAYSRYRKG

-497 NPDNLVTSKVVNS
+497 NPDNLVTSKVLNS
-510 PVSRNN
+510 PVIRNN
-516 IYHVQIKGIT
+516 IYHVQIKGIS

-548 PNDPDNPINNNPIN
+548 PNDPNNPINNNPIN
-562 PDPRPNN
+562 PDPRPSN

-581 QEHLS
+581 QDHLS

>member
-1 MKKVFFWGGIPLML
+1 
-15 CVGFTAC
+15 
-22 SKYDLNS
+22 
-29 EIGENG
+29 
-35 ENSEEVRKNAT
+35 
-46 TYMSVSF
+46 MSVSF

-63 RDDGQDKDDPDFN
+63 DDGQDKDDPDFN
-76 NVGKWHG
+76 NVGKWQG
-83 KDKIKSVNVYV
+83 KDKIKSVTVYV
-94 FKIIDEING
+94 FKIEDNGIDVK
-103 RGELEVIHKYAA
+103 LEVIHKYAA
-115 SDLDF
+115 SDLGF

-129 LITANKAFKVT
+129 LVTANKAFKVT
-140 PGHKVVYVVVNPTQ
+140 PGEKMVYVVVNPTQ
-154 AAEDLLTVPKKLP
+154 AADDLLTEPKVPQWLV
-167 SWTEAAALLHGPE
+167 AVGPQ
-180 SPKDFEVFDEFYR
+180 SPKDPAVFNDFYR
-193 SSVMQ
+193 SSLMQ
-198 FSTSATLTEEYTTG
+198 FSNSATLTGEYTTG

-231 MTGDWVDPII
+231 MTGEEVYPVI

-253 YKNRPEIPVERA
+253 YKNCPELSVKRA

-310 FYFYDFAN
+310 FYFSDDIVS
-318 RFRSPAYKIVPS
+318 RFSPAYEIVPS

-336 ENFQANYQNVGS
+336 ENFQASYQNVGS

-361 TSAKVKGIT
+361 PSAKVKGVT

-383 ELTNVTNDLK
+383 ELTNVTNDLN
-393 EGLKGEFILPTTHAY
+393 EGLKGEFILPTSHYY
-408 NTDRKQSGYRKG
+408 NTDRAQSKYRKG

-452 ADLYLGTNGVFYANQ
+452 ADLYLGANGVFYADQ

-482 AQLFKARKVLYFAWI
+482 AQLYKARKVLYFAWI
-497 NPDNLVTSKVVNS
+497 NPDNLATNKVVNS
-510 PVSRNN
+510 PVIRNN
-516 IYHVQIKGIT
+516 VYHVQIKGIT

-574 KEPPISP
+574 TDPPINP
-581 QEHLS
+581 QDHLS
-586 IQDTWMSVNV
+586 IKDTWMSVNV
-596 NILPW
+596 DILPW

>member
-1 MKKVFFWGGIPLML
+1 MKKLFWGAVIPLML
-15 CVGFTAC
+15 SVGFTAC
-22 SKYDLNS
+22 SKYDFND
-29 EIGENG
+29 ENG
-35 ENSEEVRKNAT
+35 EDGKEVSTKAT

-63 RDDGQDKDDPDFN
+63 NDDGQDKDDPDFN
-76 NVGKWHG
+76 NVGKWQG
-83 KDKIKSVNVYV
+83 KDKIKSVTVYV
-94 FKIIDEING
+94 FKIEDNGIDVK
-103 RGELEVIHKYAA
+103 LEVIHKYAA
-115 SDLDF
+115 SDLGF

-129 LITANKAFKVT
+129 LVTANKAFKVT
-140 PGHKVVYVVVNPTQ
+140 PGEKMVYVVVNPTQ
-154 AAEDLLTVPKKLP
+154 AADDLLTEPKVPQWLV
-167 SWTEAAALLHGPE
+167 AVGPQ
-180 SPKDFEVFDEFYR
+180 SPKDPAVFNDFYR
-193 SSVMQ
+193 SSLMQ
-198 FSTSATLTEEYTTG
+198 FSNSATLTGEYTTG

-231 MTGDWVDPII
+231 MTGEEVYPVI

-253 YKNRPEIPVERA
+253 YKNCPELSVKRA

-310 FYFYDFAN
+310 FYFSDDIVS
-318 RFRSPAYKIVPS
+318 RFSPAYEIVPS

-336 ENFQANYQNVGS
+336 ENFQASYQNVGS

-361 TSAKVKGIT
+361 PSAKVKGVT

-383 ELTNVTNDLK
+383 ELTNVTNDLN
-393 EGLKGEFILPTTHAY
+393 EGLKGEFILPTGHLF
-408 NTDRKQSGYRKG
+408 NSDRTQSGYRKG

-497 NPDNLVTSKVVNS
+497 NPDNLVTNKVVNS

-574 KEPPISP
+574 TEPPVSP
-581 QEHLS
+581 QDHLS

-596 NILPW
+596 AILPW

>member
-1 MKKVFFWGGIPLML
+1 MGGVIPLML

>member
-1 MKKVFFWGGIPLML
+1 MKKLFWGAVIPLML
-15 CVGFTAC
+15 SVGFTAC
-22 SKYDLNS
+22 SKYDFND
-29 EIGENG
+29 ENG
-35 ENSEEVRKNAT
+35 EDGKEVSTKAT

-63 RDDGQDKDDPDFN
+63 NDDGQYKDDPDFN
-76 NVGKWHG
+76 NVGKWQG
-83 KDKIKSVNVYV
+83 KDKIKSVTVYV
-94 FKIIDEING
+94 FKIVDNG
-103 RGELEVIHKYAA
+103 NRGELEVIHKYAA
-115 SDLDF
+115 SDLGF

-129 LITANKAFKVT
+129 LVTANKAFKVT
-140 PGHKVVYVVVNPTQ
+140 PGEKLVYVVVNPTQ
-154 AAEDLLTVPKKLP
+154 AADDLLTVPKPLP
-167 SWTEAAALLHGPE
+167 SWSPLQGLLNPPA
-180 SPKDFEVFDEFYR
+180 SPKDAAVFEEFYR
-193 SSVMQ
+193 SSLMQ
-198 FSTSATLTEEYTTG
+198 FSTSTTLTEEYTTG

-231 MTGDWVDPII
+231 MTGEEAYPII
-241 DDNVSATEAVSG
+241 EDNVSATEAVSG
-253 YKNRPEIPVERA
+253 YKNCPELSVKRA

-310 FYFYDFAN
+310 FYFSDLDLNKY
-318 RFRSPAYKIVPS
+318 SPAFNIVPS

-336 ENFQANYQNVGS
+336 ENFQASYQDVGS

-361 TSAKVKGIT
+361 PSAKVKGIT

-383 ELTNVTNDLK
+383 ELTNVTNDLN
-393 EGLKGEFILPTTHAY
+393 EGLKGEFILSTAHHFD
-408 NTDRKQSGYRKG
+408 TDRTQSGYRKG

-452 ADLYLGTNGVFYANQ
+452 ADLYLGANGVFYADQ

-482 AQLFKARKVLYFAWI
+482 AQLYKARKVLYFAWI
-497 NPDNLVTSKVVNS
+497 NPDNLATNKVVNS
-510 PVSRNN
+510 PVIRNN
-516 IYHVQIKGIT
+516 VYHVQIKGIT

-574 KEPPISP
+574 TEPPINP
-581 QEHLS
+581 QDPLS

>member
-1 MKKVFFWGGIPLML
+1 MKKVFWGGVIPLML

-63 RDDGQDKDDPDFN
+63 YNDGQDKDNPDFN

-83 KDKIKSVNVYV
+83 KDKIKSVTVYV
-94 FKIIDEING
+94 FKIEDNGIDVK
-103 RGELEVIHKYAA
+103 LEVIHKYAA
-115 SDLDF
+115 SDLGF

-129 LITANKAFKVT
+129 LVTANKAFKVT
-140 PGHKVVYVVVNPTQ
+140 PGEKMVYVVVNPTQ
-154 AAEDLLTVPKKLP
+154 AADDLLTEPKVPQWLV
-167 SWTEAAALLHGPE
+167 AVGPQ
-180 SPKDFEVFDEFYR
+180 SPKDPAVFNDFYR
-193 SSVMQ
+193 SSLMQ
-198 FSTSATLTEEYTTG
+198 FSNSATLTGEYTTG

-231 MTGDWVDPII
+231 MTGEEVYPVI

-253 YKNRPEIPVERA
+253 YKNCPELSVKRA

-310 FYFYDFAN
+310 FYFSDDLVS
-318 RFRSPAYKIVPS
+318 RFSPAYEIVPS

-336 ENFQANYQNVGS
+336 ENFQASYQNVGS

-361 TSAKVKGIT
+361 PSAKVKGVT

-383 ELTNVTNDLK
+383 ELTNVTNDLN
-393 EGLKGEFILPTTHAY
+393 EGLKGEFILPTGHLF
-408 NTDRKQSGYRKG
+408 NSDRTQSGYRKG

-548 PNDPDNPINNNPIN
+548 PNDPDNPINKNPIN
-562 PDPRPNN
+562 PDPRPDN

-574 KEPPISP
+574 KDPPVSP
-581 QEHLS
+581 QDHLS

>member
-1 MKKVFFWGGIPLML
+1 
-15 CVGFTAC
+15 
-22 SKYDLNS
+22 
-29 EIGENG
+29 
-35 ENSEEVRKNAT
+35 
-46 TYMSVSF
+46 MSVSF

-63 RDDGQDKDDPDFN
+63 DDGQDKDDPDFN
-76 NVGKWHG
+76 NVGKWQG
-83 KDKIKSVNVYV
+83 KDKIKSVTVYV
-94 FKIIDEING
+94 FKVDDNG
-103 RGELEVIHKYAA
+103 VRSELEVIRKYAA
-115 SDLDF
+115 GDFGF

-129 LITANKAFKVT
+129 LVTANKAFKVT
-140 PGHKVVYVVVNPTQ
+140 PGEKMVYVVVNPTQ
-154 AAEDLLTVPKKLP
+154 AADDLLTEPKVPQWLV
-167 SWTEAAALLHGPE
+167 AVGPQ
-180 SPKDFEVFDEFYR
+180 SPKDPAVFNDFYR
-193 SSVMQ
+193 SSLMQ
-198 FSTSATLTEEYTTG
+198 FSNSATLTGEYTTG

-231 MTGDWVDPII
+231 MTGEEVYPVI

-253 YKNRPEIPVERA
+253 YKNCPELSVKRA

-310 FYFYDFAN
+310 FYFSDDIVS
-318 RFRSPAYKIVPS
+318 RFSPAYEIVPS

-336 ENFQANYQNVGS
+336 ENFQASYQDVGS

-361 TSAKVKGIT
+361 ASAKVKGIT

-383 ELTNVTNDLK
+383 ELTNVTNDLN
-393 EGLKGEFILPTTHAY
+393 EGLKGEFILPTSHYY
-408 NTDRKQSGYRKG
+408 NTDRAQSKYRKG

-497 NPDNLVTSKVVNS
+497 NPDNLVTNKVVNS

-574 KEPPISP
+574 TDPPINP
-581 QEHLS
+581 QDHLS
-586 IQDTWMSVNV
+586 IKDTWMSVNV
-596 NILPW
+596 DILPW

>member
-1 MKKVFFWGGIPLML
+1 MKKLFWGAVIPLML
-15 CVGFTAC
+15 SVGFTAC
-22 SKYDLNS
+22 SKYDFND
-29 EIGENG
+29 ENG
-35 ENSEEVRKNAT
+35 EDSKEVSTKAT

-63 RDDGQDKDDPDFN
+63 NDDGQDKDDPDFN
-76 NVGKWHG
+76 NVGKWQG
-83 KDKIKSVNVYV
+83 KDKIKSVTVYV
-94 FKIIDEING
+94 FKVDDNG
-103 RGELEVIHKYAA
+103 VRSELEVIRKYAA
-115 SDLDF
+115 GDFGF

-129 LITANKAFKVT
+129 LVTANKAFKVT
-140 PGHKVVYVVVNPTQ
+140 PGQKVVYVVVNPTQ
-154 AAEDLLTVPKKLP
+154 AADDLLTVPKKRP
-167 SWTEAAALLHGPE
+167 SWTGANALLNGPV
-180 SPKDFEVFDEFYR
+180 SPLEDMDAFDDFYN
-193 SSVMQ
+193 SSLMQ
-198 FSTSATLTEEYTTG
+198 FSNSATLTEEYTTG

-231 MTGDWVDPII
+231 MTGDEVYPTI
-241 DDNVSATEAVSG
+241 DDNVSAAEAVSG
-253 YKNRPEIPVERA
+253 YKNRPEISVKRA

-310 FYFYDFAN
+310 FHFYDGDGHI
-318 RFRSPAYKIVPS
+318 RFYSPAYEIVPS

-336 ENFQANYQNVGS
+336 ENFQANYQDVGS

-393 EGLKGEFILPTTHAY
+393 EGLKGEFILPTLHTY
-408 NTDRKQSGYRKG
+408 NTDRKLSGYRKG

-452 ADLYLGTNGVFYANQ
+452 ADLYLGANGVFYANQ

-497 NPDNLVTSKVVNS
+497 NPDNLATNKVVNS
-510 PVSRNN
+510 PVIRNN
-516 IYHVQIKGIT
+516 VYHVQIKGIT
-526 KVGANWNP
+526 RVGANWNP

-574 KEPPISP
+574 TEPPINP
-581 QEHLS
+581 QDPLS
-586 IQDTWMSVNV
+586 IKETWMSVNV